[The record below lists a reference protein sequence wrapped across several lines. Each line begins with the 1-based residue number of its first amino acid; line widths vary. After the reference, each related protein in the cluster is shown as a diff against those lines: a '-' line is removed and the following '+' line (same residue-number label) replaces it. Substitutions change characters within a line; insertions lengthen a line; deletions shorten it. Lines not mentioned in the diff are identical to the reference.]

1 MSLAEKKLLDALEAI
16 QKAYMD
22 VAFDRAKEGDVFAV
36 AKAVE
41 RSNEAGRRWEK
52 LKHNRWIA

>member
-1 MSLAEKKLLDALEAI
+1 MNHNEKVLLAALEMT
-16 QKAYMD
+16 QRAYLD
-22 VAFDRAKEGDVFAV
+22 VAFERAKEGDVFAV

-52 LKHNRWIA
+52 LKQSRWIS